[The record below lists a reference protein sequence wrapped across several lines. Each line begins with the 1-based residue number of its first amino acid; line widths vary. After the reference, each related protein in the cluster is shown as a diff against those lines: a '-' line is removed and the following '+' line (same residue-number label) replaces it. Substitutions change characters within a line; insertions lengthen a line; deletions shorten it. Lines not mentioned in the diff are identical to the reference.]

1 MPTPKSAA
9 VSRQQAVGSAT
20 RAETKRRLLVAAGEE
35 FAERGYT
42 AATVGRIA
50 RRAGVTVQ
58 TLYLAWG
65 SKRALLHGYLE
76 SVLTD
81 SAGSPDEVT
90 ERFVD
95 LDATEIVGELAVTVG
110 EVAGRSATA
119 WRLYRDAAGAH
130 PEIAADWREI
140 QELRRGTI
148 QRIVGMI
155 PAAKLK
161 QGLTR
166 ASAADT
172 AWVIA
177 SPESYDLLVR
187 TAGYSMEEYVAW
199 MTSALRA
206 ALLA

>member
-119 WRLYRDAAGAH
+119 WKLYRDAAGAH
-130 PEIAADWREI
+130 PEIAADWQEI
-140 QELRRGTI
+140 QEFRRGTI

-161 QGLTR
+161 QGLTP

-177 SPESYDLLVR
+177 SPESYELLVR
-187 TAGYSMEEYVAW
+187 TASYSMDEYVAW